1 MFCFCGMMRDFFV
14 CQKKIVHLQAGNY
27 KSIIMKKLNFKIL
40 AFSLLFFLNC
50 SLVYSLDCFPG
61 RTFEEIRKIEYEN
74 SDVIFL
80 GVPVYFYGNGNSGF
94 ARFKVSEV
102 LKGVV
107 DSIVYVEFEMY
118 CPYDETHRSGIFRL
132 WLIYGNKCDYD
143 YYGYNVIITDLCTIS
158 RYMGRF
164 WFFPPPYPDGIDNHF
179 LHSTILRTS
188 ARNHADLL
196 FFEEIEVLRTIRD
209 VRNLQKAEAN
219 SEEARIKK
227 TFDDHIIWI
236 LFAMFFLNL
245 ILLAVIAFKIYTLK
259 TTTK

>member
-1 MFCFCGMMRDFFV
+1 MKF
-14 CQKKIVHLQAGNY
+14 KNN
-27 KSIIMKKLNFKIL
+27 IIMKKLNFKIL

-50 SLVYSLDCFPG
+50 SLVYSLDCFPR
-61 RTFEEIRKIEYEN
+61 RTGAEIRKIQYEN
-74 SDVIFL
+74 SVVIFL
-80 GVPVYFYGNGNSGF
+80 GVPVYFYGNSF
-94 ARFKVSEV
+94 ARVKVREVFKGE
-102 LKGVV
+102 L
-107 DSIVYVEFEMY
+107 DSIVYVIFDDVYIDDNM
-118 CPYDETHRSGIFRL
+118 TNRTGIFRL
-132 WLIYGNKCDYD
+132 WLIYGKKFDYD
-143 YYGYNVIITDLCTIS
+143 YNGYNVIITDFCTIS

-164 WFFPPPYPDGIDNHF
+164 SLLPPPPPSGIDNRF
-179 LHSTILRTS
+179 LHSTILQATGEI
-188 ARNHADLL
+188 HLDLL

-245 ILLAVIAFKIYTLK
+245 ILLAVIAFKIYKLK